1 MMAPVSCQL
10 FCSTFCVES
19 KNEDFIVNSVHP
31 GGMSSIYIPQ
41 IGQIFRIFIL
51 KPGATSQVAHN
62 RGGYCYDV
70 VLTMNHQEGTLV
82 FSMNLPLLSYFKV
95 GGKLNIAQLIRK
107 GTKSRSEGSVP
118 FTEVFIVGFC
128 LLMP

>member
-31 GGMSSIYIPQ
+31 GGMSSRESPQ

-51 KPGATSQVAHN
+51 KPGATSQVAHR
-62 RGGYCYDV
+62 RGCYFHDV

-82 FSMNLPLLSYFKV
+82 FSMTLPLLSYFKV
-95 GGKLNIAQLIRK
+95 GGKLNSAQLSRK
-107 GTKSRSEGSVP
+107 GTQSRRDGSVP
-118 FTEVFIVGFC
+118 
-128 LLMP
+128 